1 MQISNNAKSISARG
15 GFKNLSLRTIKNT
28 LFLAQAAIE
37 SIKGPND
44 TCKLNMETRFYDL
57 ASFDKDTPGC
67 NPQKLR
73 VSSSGNL
80 VQSMDFQGK
89 VGDKFRMSRMHGN
102 NCTLAAGKYAA
113 AITVWPTA
121 DFRFDLVAK
130 VKCRL
135 TVLATFT
142 KDHALLRPVRSK
154 WPDLRD
160 AGMAC
165 FKTDNKSRIAL
176 LLFNDNPEPFGYD
189 EIASRFSASVMFVK
203 L

>member
-80 VQSMDFQGK
+80 VQSMDF
-89 VGDKFRMSRMHGN
+89 
-102 NCTLAAGKYAA
+102 
-113 AITVWPTA
+113 
-121 DFRFDLVAK
+121 
-130 VKCRL
+130 
-135 TVLATFT
+135 
-142 KDHALLRPVRSK
+142 
-154 WPDLRD
+154 
-160 AGMAC
+160 
-165 FKTDNKSRIAL
+165 
-176 LLFNDNPEPFGYD
+176 
-189 EIASRFSASVMFVK
+189 
-203 L
+203 